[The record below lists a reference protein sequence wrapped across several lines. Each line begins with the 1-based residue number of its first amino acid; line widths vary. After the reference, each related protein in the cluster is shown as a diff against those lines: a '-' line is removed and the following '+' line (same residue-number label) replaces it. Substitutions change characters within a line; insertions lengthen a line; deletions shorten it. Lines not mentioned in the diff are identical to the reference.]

1 MLYIIR
7 HGETELNSKHV
18 LQGRS
23 NHELNAKGIE
33 QAMKAAK
40 WLESEGI
47 SFSKVYSS
55 PLKRAI
61 QTAECI
67 TKEATIQTS
76 ECITKG
82 EAIQTSGCASDGAA
96 IVIDERLIEM
106 DYGPYEGM
114 SLLKPKKEVLK
125 FFSDFANNPAPEGM
139 EQLSDIVARTG
150 EFVESIKDECS
161 KENVLISTHA
171 IAMKGILEY
180 LDKEAKG
187 KYWSKNISN
196 CEIYKVDCIDGI
208 YGLPESI
215 YKIKKFF

>member
-23 NHELNAKGIE
+23 DHDLNTKGLD
-33 QAMKAAK
+33 QGRKAAE
-40 WLESEGI
+40 WLRKEGI

-55 PLKRAI
+55 PLKRAV
-61 QTAECI
+61 QTAECVATGI
-67 TKEATIQTS
+67 TVVT
-76 ECITKG
+76 
-82 EAIQTSGCASDGAA
+82 
-96 IVIDERLIEM
+96 DERLIEM

-125 FFSDFANNPAPEGM
+125 FFSDFTNNPAPDGM

-150 EFVESIKDECS
+150 EFVESIKEECIGA
-161 KENVLISTHA
+161 NVLISTHA

-180 LDKEAKG
+180 LDKDAKG
-187 KYWSKNISN
+187 RYWSKNIGN
-196 CEIYKVDCIDGI
+196 CEIYKVDCTDGV
-208 YGLPESI
+208 YGTPESV
-215 YKIKKFF
+215 YKIKKLF

>member
-23 NHELNAKGIE
+23 DHELDSKGFD
-33 QAMKAAK
+33 QSRKAAE
-40 WLESEGI
+40 WLKEEGI

-55 PLKRAI
+55 PLKRAV
-61 QTAECI
+61 QTAENVAPGI
-67 TKEATIQTS
+67 A
-76 ECITKG
+76 
-82 EAIQTSGCASDGAA
+82 
-96 IVIDERLIEM
+96 VYIDERLIEM

-150 EFVESIKDECS
+150 EFVDSIKDECS
-161 KENVLISTHA
+161 
-171 IAMKGILEY
+171 
-180 LDKEAKG
+180 
-187 KYWSKNISN
+187 
-196 CEIYKVDCIDGI
+196 DGTF
-208 YGLPESI
+208 GVPKSAFR
-215 YKIKKFF
+215 IKKLLF

>member
-23 NHELNAKGIE
+23 DHALNFHGFDQGK
-33 QAMKAAK
+33 KAAN
-40 WLESEGI
+40 WLKSPGI
-47 SFSKVYSS
+47 TISKVYSS

-61 QTAECI
+61 QTAELVA
-67 TKEATIQTS
+67 EGATIT
-76 ECITKG
+76 T
-82 EAIQTSGCASDGAA
+82 
-96 IVIDERLIEM
+96 DERLLEM

-139 EQLSDIVARTG
+139 EQLSDVVARTG
-150 EFVESIKDECS
+150 EFVETIKEECE
-161 KENVLISTHA
+161 KEDILISTHA

-180 LDKEAKG
+180 LDADAKG
-187 KYWSKNISN
+187 KYWSKHIGN
-196 CEIYKVDCIDGI
+196 CEIYQVECADGA
-208 YGLPESI
+208 YGTPQSVF
-215 YKIKKFF
+215 KIKKLF